1 MLIILK
7 LRQKLVGLNF
17 ILMRNNME
25 MKKEICEKCKHYLSC
40 MCGDEFEDC
49 YIKNPNLKRRITLI
63 VIE

>member
-1 MLIILK
+1 
-7 LRQKLVGLNF
+7 
-17 ILMRNNME
+17 MRNNME